1 MGLGSFKHVTL
12 MTNRFF
18 LLGLRGPGGTWTLW
32 HRIIFEVVKWLNSY
46 PYFLTHVI
54 EQYILYEW
62 TDWFELHVWPSGA
75 PSSSSFTLDGCF
87 SMCVL
92 WLSFLPS
99 FLPHL
104 VKHIKAGTNVHIH
117 AHEHTQHHRLLCIL
131 YLLKWH
137 YSKYAT
143 LFLWWQTMNILPGQY
158 VLVKLF
164 LIGCIIFHGL
174 DVPQLI
180 KPFSHQWTF
189 RLFPTNIKKSRD
201 YAKIWHVWRRWASV
215 PSWHQSAGADYWL
228 SSLKG
233 HVFSIL
239 SQSSPIPSTLL
250 PTHFI

>member
-1 MGLGSFKHVTL
+1 
-12 MTNRFF
+12 
-18 LLGLRGPGGTWTLW
+18 
-32 HRIIFEVVKWLNSY
+32 
-46 PYFLTHVI
+46 
-54 EQYILYEW
+54 
-62 TDWFELHVWPSGA
+62 
-75 PSSSSFTLDGCF
+75 
-87 SMCVL
+87 MCVP

-99 FLPHL
+99 TSGQTYESRY
-104 VKHIKAGTNVHIH
+104 KCT
-117 AHEHTQHHRLLCIL
+117 HTRSWARERKIHHRLLCIL

-137 YSKYAT
+137 YSKYVT

-164 LIGCIIFHGL
+164 LIGCIIFHRL

-180 KPFSHQWTF
+180 KPFSHQWAF

-201 YAKIWHVWRRWASV
+201 YAKIWQVWRCWASV